1 MRDQLETVAARDG
14 GLMTTAALQERGI
27 SPHGVGSLVASG
39 VLVRVRHGIYV
50 DGSQWRAAKADER
63 YVFFVRATAAG
74 ARRPAVLSHVSAAAL
89 HGLPTVGPWPRA
101 VHMIDEDA
109 TGGSNGRFT
118 VRHRSVAPPDTVLRD
133 GLTVTSLAR
142 TLIDVATTSS
152 FLVGVVMVDHAL
164 RAELRRVRD
173 ETKLGIRGMPALTK
187 VDLLAEL
194 ERVNPR
200 TGAKRAR
207 QVIDF
212 ANALSDNPGE
222 SLGRVRMFELGF
234 EVPELQV
241 QFSVKGNDYR
251 VDYFWRGVRKI
262 GEFDG
267 LHKYTRGMVL
277 GDRDPADVVVAEKLR
292 EDELRPLVNSF
303 CRWTWDVAI
312 SPRLFHRFLVDH
324 DVPRA

>member
-1 MRDQLETVAARDG
+1 MRDQLETVAARDA
-14 GLMTTAALQERGI
+14 GLLTTAALQERGI
-27 SPHGVGSLVASG
+27 SPHRVGSLVSSG
-39 VLVRVRHGIYV
+39 VLVRVRHGMYV
-50 DGSQWRAAKADER
+50 EGSQWRAATADER
-63 YVFFVRATAAG
+63 YVYFVRATAAG

-101 VHMIDEDA
+101 VHTIDEDA

-118 VRHRSVAPPDTVLRD
+118 VRHRNVAQPGTVRIQ
-133 GLTVTSLAR
+133 GIVVTSLVR

-164 RAELRRVRD
+164 GVEQRRVRD
-173 ETKLGIRGMPALTK
+173 ESKLGIRGVPALTK
-187 VDLLAEL
+187 ADLLAEL

-200 TGAKRAR
+200 TGAQRAR
-207 QVIDF
+207 QVIHF
-212 ANALSDNPGE
+212 ANALSANPGE
-222 SLGRVRMFELGF
+222 TLGRVRMFELGF

-241 QFSVKGNDYR
+241 HFAVNGNDYW

-267 LHKYTRGMVL
+267 LLKYTRGAVL
-277 GDRDPADVVVAEKLR
+277 GDRDPADVVVAEKLH

-303 CRWTWDVAI
+303 CRWTWDIAI
-312 SPRLFHRFLVDH
+312 SPRLFHRFLLEH